1 METTAQSASNLRT
14 SLRSALLHTIHLHG
28 KVLRR
33 NWLAVLFVF
42 ATQGVFVCGLPMPE
56 HLQFVFYLI
65 TVWLGAF
72 LTDVVVHAFPRPA
85 VGFPIKR
92 NKVQEALVTLAFTA
106 MALIPLLIR
115 FGPHW
120 PLHNI
125 FERLAFVAGLFLF
138 TFFIGLAC
146 VYLFVYR
153 YRLSE
158 LGVNLRYWYLAL
170 PIHLV
175 FGVITLSVAPE
186 KSHWI
191 NWFRSEGVWNV
202 LTEGVLQAA
211 IPEEF
216 MRMMLMT
223 RVGALVR
230 NSGLGLFV
238 ATFLWACLH
247 IPSFSSQAPNWT
259 FWRALVSPWG
269 IIPIGLLW
277 GYITHRTKSLCPSVL
292 LHGFNLWGLQNL

>member
-1 METTAQSASNLRT
+1 MQTTSQPAPNLST
-14 SLRSALLHTIHLHG
+14 SLRSTLLHTTHLHG
-28 KVLRR
+28 EVLRH

-42 ATQGVFVCGLPMPE
+42 ATQGVFLSILPTRE
-56 HLQFVFYLI
+56 YLQFAFYLI
-65 TVWLGAF
+65 AVWLGAF
-72 LTDVVVHAFPRPA
+72 LTDLIVLAFPRLA

-92 NKVQEALVTLAFTA
+92 NKVQEALIILAFTA
-106 MALIPLLIR
+106 MALVPLLIR
-115 FGPHW
+115 YGPHW
-120 PLHNI
+120 PIHNI
-125 FERLAFVAGLFLF
+125 FERLAFVGGLFFF

-146 VYLFVYR
+146 VYLFVYC

-158 LGVNLRYWYLAL
+158 LGVNLRYWYLAVL
-170 PIHLV
+170 IHAV
-175 FGVITLSVAPE
+175 FGIITLTVAPE

-191 NWFRSEGVWNV
+191 SWFRSEGVWSV
-202 LTEGVLQAA
+202 LITGVLQAA

-223 RVGALVR
+223 RIGALVR

-238 ATFLWACLH
+238 ATFLWASLH

-269 IIPIGLLW
+269 IIPIGMLW
-277 GYITHRTKSLCPSVL
+277 GYTTHRTKSLCPSVL